1 MWWLWIA
8 GPLAVALIYVLTGAL
23 MRDERR
29 MRQVSR
35 WKAGF
40 GPALGDAE
48 DGEPQGA
55 KEVLSIPSDLG
66 RMVSEAGGGAPLA
79 YFELFPRLAYL
90 AVMEANATCGSDH
103 QTVVARLDR
112 TGPTFTA
119 RPLPIVEGSRVAN
132 TGVQFKKDPDLM
144 ELFLVEGDDAKA
156 IGKWMKRPIRDAL
169 REMPDVWLRVRGRM
183 MTLTLYGAADEA
195 SLDALVETADLIFA
209 EVGAEGGP
217 SLLGDADVGDDEDG
231 DDESDDGDEGDDEPS
246 EKVAAKP
253 APKAEAKSAGT
264 AKKDAEKKGQPA
276 GSAPAK
282 KAGAVTAAKKEASK
296 AGAKPSATRK
306 A

>member
-29 MRQVSR
+29 MREVSR

-40 GPALGDAE
+40 GPAHEDAE

-132 TGVQFKKDPDLM
+132 TGVQFKKDPELM

-156 IGKWMKRPIRDAL
+156 IGKWMKRPIREAL

-195 SLDALVETADLIFA
+195 SLDALIETADLIFA

-217 SLLGDADVGDDEDG
+217 SLLGDAELGDDDED
-231 DDESDDGDEGDDEPS
+231 DDGEGGDEDEDEPS
-246 EKVAAKP
+246 DEVAAKP
-253 APKAEAKSAGT
+253 APKAESKSAGT

-276 GSAPAK
+276 GSAPTK
-282 KAGAVTAAKKEASK
+282 KAGAVTAAKKEAAK